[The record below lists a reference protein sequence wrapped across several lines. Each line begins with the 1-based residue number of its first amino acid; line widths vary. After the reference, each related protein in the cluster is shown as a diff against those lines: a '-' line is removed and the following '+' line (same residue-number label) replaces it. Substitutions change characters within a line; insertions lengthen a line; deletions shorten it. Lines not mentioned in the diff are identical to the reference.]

1 VLKARVHS
9 VHKIAKISGVSL
21 ATGLANYNT
30 IYSIVNIGVSSAFTW
45 NAPWAQRSDIQ
56 YLPAIIN
63 DYMSDDVD
71 LIILHQSL

>member
-1 VLKARVHS
+1 MHS

-45 NAPWAQRSDIQ
+45 NAPWGNLSIEKC
-56 YLPAIIN
+56 
-63 DYMSDDVD
+63 
-71 LIILHQSL
+71 